1 MDDAS
6 ENVTRPE
13 SKPVPVCSGAHP
25 LVNAGPSTVALHIM
39 YMRRRASLALVATL
53 ACVLAGPVAV
63 HAQSGPAVIEAVR
76 AGDLEAASNLLAAG
90 ADVNEP
96 QNDGATAL
104 QWAAHHND
112 LDAAKL
118 LIDAGADVNAI
129 CVLGKL

>member
-1 MDDAS
+1 MDDES

-90 ADVNEP
+90 ADACLV
-96 QNDGATAL
+96 GTAFL
-104 QWAAHHND
+104 RAPDPAAE
-112 LDAAKL
+112 LRRWLASP
-118 LIDAGADVNAI
+118 
-129 CVLGKL
+129 